1 MKIAR
6 TIARIPR
13 ARNAKFCKWLGTSS
27 AAVRNIHRLAK
38 VYWQPR
44 GERLQRG
51 CEEKAGEEIA
61 FPDVDRGQLQVL
73 PGLAEPE
80 ADRGEVK
87 DGEVAAAPVG
97 QQGVEELA
105 GDQR

>member
-38 VYWQPR
+38 VYWPPR

-51 CEEKAGEEIA
+51 GEEKAGEEIA

-73 PGLAEPE
+73 PSLAEPG
-80 ADRGEVK
+80 ADRGGEE
-87 DGEVAAAPVG
+87 DGEGAAPRGG
-97 QQGVEELA
+97 QQGVEEVA
-105 GDQR
+105 GD